1 MVMSNVT
8 EVVIGDPVEVVDRF
22 FTAWAKQDLKTVIEI
37 FSEDAVYC
45 ASQGP
50 EPGKT
55 YRGRL
60 EIEPAVQV
68 MFDAAGETKLK
79 LVAIYPFEGG
89 VTATWDVSGK
99 DANGQPVVVL
109 GIDVFLVHNGHIT
122 LKDAY
127 RKVKS

>member
-1 MVMSNVT
+1 MSNIA
-8 EVVIGDPVEVVDRF
+8 ELVIDNPVEVVNKF
-22 FTAWAKQDLKTVIEI
+22 FSVWAKQDLKTVVEI

-55 YRGRL
+55 YRGRQ

-89 VTATWDVSGK
+89 VTATWEVSGT
-99 DANGQPVVVL
+99 DTNGQSVAVL
-109 GIDVFLVHNGHIT
+109 GIDVFLVRNGHIT

>member
-1 MVMSNVT
+1 MSSIA
-8 EVVIGDPVEVVDRF
+8 ELVIDNPVEVVNEF
-22 FTAWAKQDLKTVIEI
+22 FSAWAKQDLKTVIEI

-55 YRGRL
+55 YRGRQ
-60 EIEPAVQV
+60 EIESAVQV
-68 MFDAAGETKLK
+68 MFDAASETKLK

-89 VTATWDVSGK
+89 VTATWEVSGT
-99 DANGQPVVVL
+99 DSNGQSVAVL
-109 GIDVFLVHNGHIT
+109 GIDVFLVRNGHVT

>member
-1 MVMSNVT
+1 MSSIA
-8 EVVIGDPVEVVDRF
+8 ELVIDNSVEVVNNF
-22 FTAWAKQDLKTVIEI
+22 FSAWAKQDLKTVIEM

-55 YRGRL
+55 YRGRQ

-68 MFDAAGETKLK
+68 MFDAAGETKMK
-79 LVAIYPFEGG
+79 LLAIYPFEGG
-89 VTATWDVSGK
+89 VTATWEVTGTDS
-99 DANGQPVVVL
+99 NGQSVAAL
-109 GIDVFLVHNGHIT
+109 GIDVFLVRNGHIT

>member
-1 MVMSNVT
+1 MSNIA
-8 EVVIGDPVEVVDRF
+8 ELVIDNPVEVVNKF
-22 FTAWAKQDLKTVIEI
+22 FSAWAKQDLKAVIEI

-55 YRGRL
+55 YRGRQ

-68 MFDAAGETKLK
+68 MFDAVGETKLK

-89 VTATWDVSGK
+89 VTATWEVSGT
-99 DANGQPVVVL
+99 DSNGQSVAVL
-109 GIDVFLVHNGHIT
+109 GIDVFLVRNGHIT